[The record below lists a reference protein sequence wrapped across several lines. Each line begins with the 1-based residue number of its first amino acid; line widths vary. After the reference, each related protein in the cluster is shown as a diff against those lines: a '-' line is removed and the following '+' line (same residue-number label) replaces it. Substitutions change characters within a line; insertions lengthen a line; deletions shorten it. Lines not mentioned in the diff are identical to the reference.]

1 MLGFPMNFS
10 QQPYFDQW
18 DYLNLVEL
26 VFGRIQL
33 GKVCVSPKSVPHVP
47 FYQKSILI
55 KLKLRHIFKGGEE
68 GPVTSTFSNTSIF

>member
-47 FYQKSILI
+47 L
-55 KLKLRHIFKGGEE
+55 LRLGRSVGEYPE
-68 GPVTSTFSNTSIF
+68 KTQAETYF